1 MCRFAG
7 EALQFYKRSWV
18 TQSHAVSNKRAA
30 RAHGSAIG
38 CGVLP
43 EIWRRK
49 NFHYGHIVCRQTR
62 RSWQGPCSRRSTVVS
77 EAAAYLNS
85 DRMLWLFWLAI
96 ESA

>member
-7 EALQFYKRSWV
+7 EALQFYKNPGRRDQV
-18 TQSHAVSNKRAA
+18 RSNK

-38 CGVLP
+38 CGVLHDV
-43 EIWRRK
+43 WRREI
-49 NFHYGHIVCRQTR
+49 FHYGHILCRHTR
-62 RSWQGPCSRRSTVVS
+62 RSWRGPCSRGSTAVS
-77 EAAAYLNS
+77 KAGAYLNS